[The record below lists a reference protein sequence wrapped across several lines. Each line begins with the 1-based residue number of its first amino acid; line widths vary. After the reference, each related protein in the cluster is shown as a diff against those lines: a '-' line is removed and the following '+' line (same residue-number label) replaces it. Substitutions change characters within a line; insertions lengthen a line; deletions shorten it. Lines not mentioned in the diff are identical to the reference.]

1 MPLKAI
7 VFYLG
12 KDISSPTS
20 SLPQPYGKVAKLVID
35 TYSFKEPVMPFTK
48 PFCINKNNTN
58 VGIVAITI
66 ASI

>member
-12 KDISSPTS
+12 KAISPPAL
-20 SLPQPYGKVAKLVID
+20 SLPQPFGEVAKLVIA

-58 VGIVAITI
+58 VGIVALTI